1 MQLQI
6 LYLSLICILDID
18 YMLQDIQDRLR
29 YGLVKLEEV
38 TKCPVCLGS
47 VGTTVVQCL
56 RGHGFC
62 TRCRQQINMCPLC
75 KDFFSIHKPTMLISI
90 LEQLPKLCEN
100 NDIGCKEISFGMNH
114 ELYCEYR
121 SIACKIGSLGKCI
134 WRGPMK
140 DFKSHVERHH
150 KIYYASYPSGSPKT
164 FSFTNFE
171 ENWHTKHCL
180 HVVDNNLF
188 LLFFHKDLNSQRFFQ
203 VIKQIPLGQT
213 NKEYYFSVTLVNSD
227 KQHLVFKHTIKA
239 CFTFDENEQLKQIPY
254 CMIVPLEEMTNSG
267 PLKVTYEAFKKRPL

>member
-1 MQLQI
+1 MQLLI
-6 LYLSLICILDID
+6 LYPSLICILGID

-62 TRCRQQINMCPLC
+62 TRCRQQINTCPLC
-75 KDFFSIHKPTMLISI
+75 KAFFSIHKPTMLISI

-121 SIACKIGSLGKCI
+121 SIACKIGGLGKCI

-150 KIYYASYPSGSPKT
+150 EIYYASYPSGSPKT
-164 FSFTNFE
+164 FFFTNFE

-188 LLFFHKDLNSQRFFQ
+188 LLFFTK
-203 VIKQIPLGQT
+203 I
-213 NKEYYFSVTLVNSD
+213 
-227 KQHLVFKHTIKA
+227 
-239 CFTFDENEQLKQIPY
+239 
-254 CMIVPLEEMTNSG
+254 
-267 PLKVTYEAFKKRPL
+267 